1 MTVVDDVTVHDITAD
16 DVASEDI
23 VPLAVGFDVVLR
35 GYDRGQVQHY
45 VQASETGLR
54 LLTTDRDA
62 AVRRAEDLA
71 RQVESQRREIADLRS
86 RLDRIC
92 RAPVNTD
99 GLTERLRRMVDLAR
113 EEAAEITAT
122 ARAAA
127 QQSWQ
132 STQRATDRLR
142 ERCERLAAELDS
154 RRQQME
160 TEHRQLL
167 QQTQAELRALT
178 DRAEHHR
185 RQLDERAAAQR
196 RLVDGDFRIAMAA
209 RRKQT
214 LDELAALRASAHAEA
229 DRLVAQARER
239 SRRQIAEAER
249 QVEALVEV
257 RQRVAAQLR
266 AAERVLAQ
274 ADQLLRQLPDE
285 EPRADAVVL
294 AEAS

>member
-1 MTVVDDVTVHDITAD
+1 MTVVDDVTAN
-16 DVASEDI
+16 DVAPEDI

-54 LLTTDRDA
+54 LLATDRDA

-71 RQVESQRREIADLRS
+71 RQVESQRREIAGLRS

-92 RAPVNTD
+92 RAPVDTD
-99 GLTERLRRMVDLAR
+99 GLSERLRRMVELAR
-113 EEAAEITAT
+113 EEAAEITG
-122 ARAAA
+122 AAQA
-127 QQSWQ
+127 ASQQSWQ

-142 ERCERLAAELDS
+142 ERCERLASELDS
-154 RRQQME
+154 RRRQME
-160 TEHRQLL
+160 AEHRELL
-167 QQTQAELRALT
+167 QQTHAELRALT
-178 DRAEHHR
+178 DRAEHR
-185 RQLDERAAAQR
+185 RRELDERAAAQR

-209 RRKQT
+209 RRRQA

-229 DRLVAQARER
+229 DRLVADARER

-249 QVEALVEV
+249 QVEALVDV

-266 AAERVLAQ
+266 AVEQVLAQ
-274 ADQLLRQLPDE
+274 ADRLLRHLPDE
-285 EPRADAVVL
+285 EPAADAVVL